1 MKNGN
6 TGLGTSLPQVKLHI
20 DGGTAVS
27 GSGGGHLQLG
37 SSDGQN
43 LAFDP
48 NEIQSR
54 NDGVA
59 SNLLLQARGGNVVVG
74 AKVTRTA
81 TGTNDLLPAAFG
93 KIFGDGTIH
102 TGTGNF
108 TITKTGDGTYD
119 LVVSGVSPASATL
132 ILVPKGDVTF
142 IRTMTYQTDA
152 SNAFHIVSYRM
163 NVTYNSSLDVT
174 NVNAVGYS
182 GDFNFV
188 VYYF

>member
-1 MKNGN
+1 MIGKFNTEYTPLSTNGHNNADRLFTIGNGLDINNRSDALVMMKNGN

-81 TGTNDLLPAAFG
+81 TGTNDLLPVAW
-93 KIFGDGTIH
+93 
-102 TGTGNF
+102 NV
-108 TITKTGDGTYD
+108 
-119 LVVSGVSPASATL
+119 L
-132 ILVPKGDVTF
+132 
-142 IRTMTYQTDA
+142 RTQ
-152 SNAFHIVSYRM
+152 
-163 NVTYNSSLDVT
+163 
-174 NVNAVGYS
+174 
-182 GDFNFV
+182 
-188 VYYF
+188 